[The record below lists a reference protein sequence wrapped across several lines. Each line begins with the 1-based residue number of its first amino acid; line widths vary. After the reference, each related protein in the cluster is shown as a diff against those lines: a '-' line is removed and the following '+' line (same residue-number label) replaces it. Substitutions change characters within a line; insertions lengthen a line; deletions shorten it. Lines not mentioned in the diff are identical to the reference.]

1 MPYRTLADF
10 LDDLGRAGELAA
22 VDAEVDPCLEVAE
35 ITRRTARR
43 NGPALLFRNVR
54 GHDIPLLTNLFGTE
68 SRILRALGAESI
80 EEATARIDRAL
91 NSGGS
96 DGWLDRLR
104 FGGKS
109 GAAASFARRRESS
122 RPRASRLS
130 GWAATLIWRSCR
142 CRVWQ
147 RRLLGRP
154 STRPS

>member
-35 ITRRTARR
+35 ITRRIARR

-80 EEATARIDRAL
+80 EEATAAH
-91 NSGGS
+91 
-96 DGWLDRLR
+96 
-104 FGGKS
+104 
-109 GAAASFARRRESS
+109 
-122 RPRASRLS
+122 
-130 GWAATLIWRSCR
+130 
-142 CRVWQ
+142 
-147 RRLLGRP
+147 
-154 STRPS
+154 